1 MEILKLFKIQ
11 EIQNNSLNIDQSLDN
26 YKLFAR
32 KHLEIQI
39 KIGEIAKATNCYK
52 YQLENNTVSTSTD
65 SLLSM
70 YISCLKKIVTIGL
83 DKSYTDI
90 ENIVMQPSEFCLTD
104 QFLNLY
110 IDINDLIVS
119 SSKDH
124 FITLVED
131 YLSLGVSLGYCEHVI
146 INNFADPEDVPN
158 LVCNK

>member
-11 EIQNNSLNIDQSLDN
+11 EIQNSSSNIDPNLDN

-39 KIGEIAKATNCYK
+39 KIAEIAKATNCYK
-52 YQLENNTVSTSTD
+52 YLIENNTVSDND

-70 YISCLKKIVTIGL
+70 YISCFKNIITVGL
-83 DKSYTDI
+83 DKNYNDI

-124 FITLVED
+124 FITLIED
-131 YLSLGVSLGYCEHVI
+131 YLSLGVSLGYCEHII
-146 INNFADPEDVPN
+146 INNFSNPEDVPN
-158 LVCNK
+158 LICNK